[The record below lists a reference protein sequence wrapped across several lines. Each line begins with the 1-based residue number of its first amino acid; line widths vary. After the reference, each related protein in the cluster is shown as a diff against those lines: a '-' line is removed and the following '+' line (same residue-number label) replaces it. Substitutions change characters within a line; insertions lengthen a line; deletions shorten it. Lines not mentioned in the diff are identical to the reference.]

1 MFAASNLVD
10 PASYEQVARAEQLF
24 FGKPDTTNTFLR
36 RLDLLELGIFG
47 RVRSGSAEKRFDR
60 IADALGLYENN
71 TGGPAASTGRPPGDL
86 TKGFIDHERREAAN
100 AAAAGTGVNSPA
112 GNGLPEATDAR
123 NNGSSLASES
133 LGFSPE
139 RSPAESGADRPQ
151 HGEAGKGVD
160 SNAISSATGKTTDK
174 ANSTNST
181 STSIP
186 TTPTIPR
193 GTGTTGGTRSASKS
207 VATTS
212 NTPVL
217 RKETPKLETGKVA
230 SSVPTSS
237 DRRIKR
243 PAPASTGDAV
253 ASKGKEVE
261 ELFKKGMSEFRE
273 KHYGEAQVSFKK
285 ILIIDPRNV
294 DAYFNLGSIAE
305 TRHDFVDALTYYR
318 AALVTRPTDAE
329 LKTAVRSMEEELHK
343 QHTQSAAAGHHQP
356 GSVASAGSLKNDVP
370 KNVSNDS
377 RTVSNDSK
385 TVGTTSHYAPEVQ
398 VGSQQAP
405 IVDISS
411 TDAPVV
417 PVQQVGEKAFSLQT
431 AQNGLA
437 TPLTPMNAAPAPY
450 QGVPTLGVPQT
461 LGGNIPGNNMISPN
475 APPTNST
482 RGTFNSIFSVGA
494 GYALRGSGLH
504 CPICRV
510 LGGLH

>member
-1 MFAASNLVD
+1 
-10 PASYEQVARAEQLF
+10 
-24 FGKPDTTNTFLR
+24 
-36 RLDLLELGIFG
+36 
-47 RVRSGSAEKRFDR
+47 
-60 IADALGLYENN
+60 
-71 TGGPAASTGRPPGDL
+71 
-86 TKGFIDHERREAAN
+86 
-100 AAAAGTGVNSPA
+100 
-112 GNGLPEATDAR
+112 
-123 NNGSSLASES
+123 
-133 LGFSPE
+133 
-139 RSPAESGADRPQ
+139 
-151 HGEAGKGVD
+151 
-160 SNAISSATGKTTDK
+160 
-174 ANSTNST
+174 
-181 STSIP
+181 
-186 TTPTIPR
+186 
-193 GTGTTGGTRSASKS
+193 
-207 VATTS
+207 
-212 NTPVL
+212 
-217 RKETPKLETGKVA
+217 
-230 SSVPTSS
+230 VPTSS

-243 PAPASTGDAV
+243 PAPAATGDAV

-261 ELFKKGMSEFRE
+261 ELFKRGMSEFRQ
-273 KHYGEAQVSFKK
+273 KHYGEAQISFKK

-294 DAYFNLGSIAE
+294 DAYYNLGSIAE

-318 AALVTRPTDAE
+318 AALVTRPSDAE

-370 KNVSNDS
+370 KN
-377 RTVSNDSK
+377 VSNDSK